1 MFFAQKMCW
10 IRVILHGTR
19 EDQDF
24 GFAHDD
30 HYPVCLQVHGWWPVH
45 RSGPQVRWDRMAM
58 LDPVRCKQFQDAL
71 KTLPIPRWDVHINGY
86 AKILQD
92 SVLQLAGQF
101 FTTQGKEKK
110 RPRLS
115 EAALAL
121 IQLRRSALDYGRRND
136 LMHDEEYKMELK
148 SLEKEIRRQSQGRT
162 NSSFLTTW
170 RALSR
175 KQVIFMTSRVV
186 YKTLSRLGGR
196 RKHKSG
202 QKRPL
207 PLIRDPH
214 GVPVRT
220 YMKTSSGFGFNNLHT
235 WRAAFGYRATD

>member
-1 MFFAQKMCW
+1 M
-10 IRVILHGTR
+10 
-19 EDQDF
+19 
-24 GFAHDD
+24 
-30 HYPVCLQVHGWWPVH
+30 
-45 RSGPQVRWDRMAM
+45 
-58 LDPVRCKQFQDAL
+58 
-71 KTLPIPRWDVHINGY
+71 
-86 AKILQD
+86 
-92 SVLQLAGQF
+92 LQLAGQF

-148 SLEKEIRRQSQGRT
+148 SLEKEIRSKVREDQQLFFDDVAR
-162 NSSFLTTW
+162 SFKE
-170 RALSR
+170 AGDIHDF
-175 KQVIFMTSRVV
+175 QVV

-207 PLIRDPH
+207 PHIRDPH